1 MKWRNSILRYVWS
14 INAGPFK
21 LSVDPLLPFILLI
34 IAWLLSYNYYP
45 EIRPYQMESIYLIL
59 GVVSAL
65 LLAFSIFLHELGHA
79 MMGHYFNLG
88 IDRIH
93 LFAFGGM
100 ALLRKR
106 PLEPI
111 HELFVALG
119 GPLLSLSI
127 AAVLALT
134 SYLLGVWELFLMRDV
149 GLLLT
154 YSNILLGVFNLF
166 PIFPLDGGRALR
178 AILWKLKKKY
188 YRASLYAYKTGA
200 LLIAMLFLAAGISF
214 FYSGPAT
221 TFWLA
226 LVAIYLSYT
235 ALRGKHELIYLPN
248 IENLIWY
255 IDKKASPAKIID
267 NVVRNYPQRIR
278 ELIIPVLLK
287 DRLSYIIYGWEVIDQ
302 LRYSPEQF
310 KINQYLKPPS
320 TGTYIDTNDSSTFSK
335 QIEYIAHWVPVVQN
349 MTFLG
354 VCDAEEMRFWLLEMA
369 QRKGIPDLIT
379 KQNARSNVN

>member
-1 MKWRNSILRYVWS
+1 MKWHNYLLGYVWS
-14 INAGPFK
+14 YNTGTFRI
-21 LSVDPLLPFILLI
+21 SIDPLLPFILML

-45 EIRPYQMESIYLIL
+45 EVQPYQMESVYLLL

-65 LLAFSIFLHELGHA
+65 LLALSIFLHELGHA

-106 PLEPI
+106 PIEPK

-119 GPLLSLSI
+119 GPVLSLFI
-127 AAVLALT
+127 AAILAGV
-134 SYLLGVWELFLMRDV
+134 SYIFIIFELPFLRDV
-149 GLLLT
+149 SIFLT

-178 AILWKLKKKY
+178 AILWSLQKTY
-188 YRASLYAYKTGA
+188 YRASLNAYKTGSF
-200 LLIAMLFLAAGISF
+200 LIATLFLAAIISF
-214 FYSGPAT
+214 FYFDTAI

-226 LVAIYLSYT
+226 LIAIYLSYT
-235 ALRGKHELIYLPN
+235 ALRGKKELVSFPS

-267 NVVRNYPQRIR
+267 NVAKNYPQRIK
-278 ELIIPVLLK
+278 EMVVPVLLE
-287 DRLSYIIYGWEVIDQ
+287 DRLRFVIYGWAIVDK
-302 LRYSPEQF
+302 LRSAPEEF
-310 KINQYLKPPS
+310 RLKLFLKQP
-320 TGTYIDTNDSSTFSK
+320 TYGTYIDTEDSSTFNK
-335 QIEYIAHWVPVVQN
+335 QIEYIAQWVPIVQN

-354 VCDAEEMRFWLLEMA
+354 ICDAEEMRFWLLELA
-369 QRKGIPDLIT
+369 QHKNIPDLIP
-379 KQNARSNVN
+379 KQNS